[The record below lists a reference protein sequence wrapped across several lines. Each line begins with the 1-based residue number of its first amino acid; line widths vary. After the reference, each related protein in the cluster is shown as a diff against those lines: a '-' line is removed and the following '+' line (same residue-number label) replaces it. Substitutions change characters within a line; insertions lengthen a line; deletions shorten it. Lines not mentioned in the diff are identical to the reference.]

1 MEYSYFIE
9 IALALLVLYLSS
21 LYYHQYKRARV
32 AAEEARVAAEEARL
46 ANERVIEAE
55 RLLAR
60 MALIGKMNDFMSNSS
75 SQSSK
80 KQKQRASRN
89 INHDSSF
96 TAERI
101 LERENICL
109 LPPLSKEEW
118 TIFCQKVKIN
128 IKKNS
133 SERIGVHPL
142 VLDIVRSCQEQVT
155 GCQYQIR
162 HEMRVTDLEKTV
174 TRPDIS
180 IILPDSANSNST
192 MISNSDMVFPIEM
205 KKQNEASAACQQSL
219 SYLMAKL
226 ADQLEVVDIHVHKIF
241 GFCVGTDGHQL
252 SIGYIAL
259 KGDVLVCSSIKN
271 MIDLWPKNGAAPK

>member
-32 AAEEARVAAEEARL
+32 AAEEARVA
-46 ANERVIEAE
+46 NERAVEAE

-101 LERENICL
+101 LERENIYL

-128 IKKNS
+128 IKK
-133 SERIGVHPL
+133 
-142 VLDIVRSCQEQVT
+142 
-155 GCQYQIR
+155 
-162 HEMRVTDLEKTV
+162 K
-174 TRPDIS
+174 
-180 IILPDSANSNST
+180 
-192 MISNSDMVFPIEM
+192 
-205 KKQNEASAACQQSL
+205 
-219 SYLMAKL
+219 
-226 ADQLEVVDIHVHKIF
+226 
-241 GFCVGTDGHQL
+241 
-252 SIGYIAL
+252 
-259 KGDVLVCSSIKN
+259 
-271 MIDLWPKNGAAPK
+271 